1 MDLISAI
8 VLTMSDKVTDLL
20 ASNNNTLEGLLIEF
34 LREDISTVRQYVFG
48 LFGDIYRWISDID
61 GNLI

>member
-34 LREDISTVRQYVFG
+34 LREDISTVR
-48 LFGDIYRWISDID
+48 
-61 GNLI
+61 